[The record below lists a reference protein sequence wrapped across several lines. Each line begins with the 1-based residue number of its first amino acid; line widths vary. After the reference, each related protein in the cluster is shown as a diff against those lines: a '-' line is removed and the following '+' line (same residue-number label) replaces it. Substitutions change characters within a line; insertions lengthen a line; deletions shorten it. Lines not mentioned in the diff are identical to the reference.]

1 MAGFVDRP
9 GDPRRG
15 PLSKGRGFR
24 VSTLLKDLSNFG
36 MRYDDMVIRNSQA
49 IGTLENEVGYG
60 MVNPLG
66 IDNDDIYA
74 AFAALSMADTNLK
87 KNIPFF
93 DVNYKARRDELR

>member
-9 GDPRRG
+9 GDLKRG

-49 IGTLENEVGYG
+49 IGTLENEIGFG
-60 MVNPLG
+60 MVPHGSPGERSSWCPGLG
-66 IDNDDIYA
+66 
-74 AFAALSMADTNLK
+74 F
-87 KNIPFF
+87 P
-93 DVNYKARRDELR
+93 